1 MKKPKHRR
9 NKKKSI
15 INSIYPTEK
24 PYKNTKELLDLAER
38 TNHVEIVTPEQRNFY
53 IKSQITYKKRLIIE
67 PFFNA

>member
-38 TNHVEIVTPEQRNFY
+38 TNHVEIVTPEQRNF
-53 IKSQITYKKRLIIE
+53 I
-67 PFFNA
+67 

>member
-15 INSIYPTEK
+15 INSIYPTDK

-38 TNHVEIVTPEQRNFY
+38 TNHVEIVTPEHRNFY
-53 IKSQITYKKRLIIE
+53 IKKNKKDSDSE
-67 PFFNA
+67 SFF

>member
-9 NKKKSI
+9 NKKKNI

-53 IKSQITYKKRLIIE
+53 IKKNKKDSD
-67 PFFNA
+67 